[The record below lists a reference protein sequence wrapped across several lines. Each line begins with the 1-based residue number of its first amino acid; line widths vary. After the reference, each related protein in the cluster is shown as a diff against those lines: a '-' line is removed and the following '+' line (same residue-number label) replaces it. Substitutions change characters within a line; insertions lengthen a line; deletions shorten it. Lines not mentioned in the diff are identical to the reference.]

1 MADILNFNVQ
11 KDTILKDV
19 IKGNPYYVNIQG
31 SVNICHIRC
40 GQKIETCNDV
50 RFASMTNYGKILAL
64 NLQSGTNSK
73 CKIQLAFDTSNT
85 NIKDDG
91 GADYKFDKAFFTVP
105 ALHRLNDQIHDME
118 TFLIFSSTQ
127 KNGNVLYIILC
138 VLNDGI
144 GNIPKDGTLLNY
156 RLLDSLFTQNNNVPD
171 MLGTSAIN
179 GIPNPV
185 DISNFIPPE
194 GMRNFYD
201 YTHPQNTTVNFRV
214 FQKSMLISN
223 STLNILKSKLTPG
236 DIYTNFKKYIGDS
249 INPREGL
256 FFYFSKD
263 LTAEYKSFAANTKLE
278 NFDNDDLGIGKTSS
292 VTSETSETSETSSSS
307 NLKKLDI
314 DEDIE
319 KNDLDDLDSDK
330 EKESFEADTDN
341 ATKDHNKK
349 KSIIFACLIIAFNVI
364 IYYFIFYQCLLNLFG
379 TGINASPE
387 QINEYKK
394 LLANNVT
401 NNTIQKVISIRVKY
415 TMLNSGLIFFSF
427 LIILCLTIYL
437 FNDSNEIFGF
447 IKFIGFCIVIIL
459 VFQFMYMVRYTFN
472 RFKLC
477 YDDDFSN
484 KESALMEIVS
494 KDWAKIF
501 KNFKNIFSEDL
512 KEFASET
519 ESIENKSTNQLL
531 NGLESTQSQLSD
543 NNPQFLTKNNNSQQ
557 QSGTGTNIN
566 QQPSDTS
573 TNINQQQQQ
582 PLVPIQFSN
591 PNMHIPKQAGGA
603 NSPNKPPVPAP
614 KFDKDPLKLANQIAE
629 LDNLRLYPH
638 FFSIFSN
645 STVRQKFGEHETLSY
660 RYYLMRT
667 FVIFAFILI
676 CFMQL
681 YFLKY
686 TENADF
692 KNIFSYMCIMT
703 VYVPLII
710 LFIVMTYYIT
720 DKVWIQR
727 SNLILG
733 YITIFISIFISVGN
747 VADAKKN
754 IPFWL
759 VFCFMVLMIFINIYS
774 RFFAKFDPLEDT
786 TIVESDPAPEEFI
799 KKSEALDYYKKLLDK
814 IDLLEH
820 IIQLQPSQRN
830 SGKYIQ
836 YLEVVKNL
844 VTTILSAGTLSLE
857 IEYKTKIVTVL
868 QNLLQNINVSSNA
881 PSINNLTTNIGKIN
895 NLKQSIANIINQG
908 IILLQPETPITLL
921 PVI

>member
-1 MADILNFNVQ
+1 MADILNFDVKRDN
-11 KDTILKDV
+11 TLNDV

-64 NLQSGTNSK
+64 NPQSGTNSK

-85 NIKDDG
+85 NINDDG
-91 GADYKFDKAFFTVP
+91 GADYKFEKAFFTVP
-105 ALHRLNDQIHDME
+105 ALHRLNDQIYDME

-138 VLNDGI
+138 VLNNGA
-144 GNIPKDGTLLNY
+144 GNIPRDGTLLNY
-156 RLLDSLFTQNNNVPD
+156 RLLDSLFTQNNSVPD
-171 MLGTSAIN
+171 ILGTSAIN

-201 YTHPQNTTVNFRV
+201 YTHPQNITVNFRV

-223 STLNILKSKLTPG
+223 STLDILKSKLTPG
-236 DIYTNFKKYIGDS
+236 DIYTNFRKYIGDS
-249 INPREGL
+249 MNPREGL

-263 LTAEYKSFAANTKLE
+263 LTAEYKSYSINSKIDKFE
-278 NFDNDDLGIGKTSS
+278 NDDLGISKDEKSSSGTLETSS
-292 VTSETSETSETSSSS
+292 TSETSGSS

-314 DEDIE
+314 DEETEND
-319 KNDLDDLDSDK
+319 DLDDLESDK
-330 EKESFEADTDN
+330 EKESFEADTGG
-341 ATKDHNKK
+341 ASKDYDKK
-349 KSIIFACLIIAFNVI
+349 KSIIFGCLIIAFNVI

-387 QINEYKK
+387 QIEEYKK

-401 NNTIQKVISIRVKY
+401 NNTIQKLISIRVKY
-415 TMLNSGLIFFSF
+415 TMLNTGLIFFSF

-437 FNDSNEIFGF
+437 FNDSDKLFGF
-447 IKFIGFCIVIIL
+447 IKFIGFCIVVIL

-484 KESALMEIVS
+484 KESALMEMVT

-519 ESIENKSTNQLL
+519 ESNENKSTNQLL
-531 NGLESTQSQLSD
+531 NGLESTQAQLPGNS
-543 NNPQFLTKNNNSQQ
+543 NNSQLPNNL
-557 QSGTGTNIN
+557 QSDTNIN
-566 QQPSDTS
+566 QPLSINS
-573 TNINQQQQQ
+573 TNINEQKNN
-582 PLVPIQFSN
+582 SN
-591 PNMHIPKQAGGA
+591 THIALQAGGA
-603 NSPNKPPVPAP
+603 GPNNKPPVPAP
-614 KFDKDPLKLANQIAE
+614 KFEKDPLKLENQKAE
-629 LDNLRLYPH
+629 LGNLTLYPH

-645 STVRQKFGEHETLSY
+645 QIVRQKFGEHETLSY

-667 FVIFAFILI
+667 FIIFAFVLI

-720 DKVWIQR
+720 DTLWIQR

-733 YITIFISIFISVGN
+733 TCAIFISIFISVGN
-747 VADAKKN
+747 VSEAKKN

-759 VFCFMVLMIFINIYS
+759 VFCFIFLMIFVNIYS
-774 RFFAKFDPLEDT
+774 RFFAKFTPLEDN
-786 TIVESDPAPEEFI
+786 TIVESEPVPEEFI
-799 KKSEALDYYKKLLDK
+799 KKSEALEHYKKLLDK

-820 IIQLQPSQRN
+820 IIELQPSQRN
-830 SGKYIQ
+830 SGKYIE
-836 YLEVVKNL
+836 YLNVVKQL
-844 VTTILSAGTLSLE
+844 IETILNAGILSLDIQYRE
-857 IEYKTKIVTVL
+857 RIVHVL
-868 QNLLQNINVSSNA
+868 KQLLNSGRLNGDVGQLRNPNASIKNINQ
-881 PSINNLTTNIGKIN
+881 
-895 NLKQSIANIINQG
+895 LKQSIIDVISNG
-908 IILLQPETPITLL
+908 IKQLQTTSNN
-921 PVI
+921 